1 MPIILNAMNRL
12 QDLLDQ
18 SRIADG
24 LGLLLIRIYLFF
36 PFWMGGTRKL
46 SSPEHVIAWFDQGLG
61 LPFPTLMFWLAAL
74 TEAVGAVLLLFG
86 FATRWISI
94 PLMITMLVAAFAVH
108 WEDGWYAIAQS
119 SSEEIGVRL
128 DRAKDILQEHGDY
141 EWLTE
146 YGNFAILGNGIEF
159 AATYFIMLLVL
170 FFAGGS
176 RFLSADYWIARKFRD
191 SS

>member
-1 MPIILNAMNRL
+1 MPILNVMNRL

-18 SRIADG
+18 TRIADG

-61 LPFPTLMFWLAAL
+61 FPFPTLMFWLAAL

-86 FATRWISI
+86 LATRWISI

-108 WEDGWYAIAQS
+108 WEDGWYVIAQS

-128 DRAKDILQEHGDY
+128 DRAKDILQEHGNY

-146 YGNFAILGNGIEF
+146 HGNFAILGNGIEF

-170 FFAGGS
+170 FFAGGG
-176 RFLSADYWIARKFRD
+176 RFLSADYWIARKFREP
-191 SS
+191 S

>member
-170 FFAGGS
+170 FFAGGG
-176 RFLSADYWIARKFRD
+176 RFLSADYWIARKFRG

>member
-1 MPIILNAMNRL
+1 MPILNLMNRL

-18 SRIADG
+18 TRIADG

-36 PFWMGGTRKL
+36 PFWMGGARKL

-61 LPFPTLMFWLAAL
+61 FPFPTLMFWLAAL

-86 FATRWISI
+86 LATRWISI

-108 WEDGWYAIAQS
+108 WEDGWYVIAPS
-119 SSEEIGVRL
+119 GSEEIGVRL
-128 DRAKDILQEHGDY
+128 DRAKDILQEHGNY

-146 YGNFAILGNGIEF
+146 HGNFAILGNGIEF

-170 FFAGGS
+170 FFAGGG
-176 RFLSADYWIARKFRD
+176 RFLSADYWIARKFREQ
-191 SS
+191 S

>member
-1 MPIILNAMNRL
+1 MPILNLMNRL
-12 QDLLDQ
+12 QDLLDRT
-18 SRIADG
+18 RIADG

-36 PFWMGGTRKL
+36 PFWMGGARKL

-61 LPFPTLMFWLAAL
+61 FPFPTLMFWLAAL

-86 FATRWISI
+86 LATRWISI

-108 WEDGWYAIAQS
+108 WEDGWYVIAPS

-128 DRAKDILQEHGDY
+128 DRAKDILQEHGNY

-146 YGNFAILGNGIEF
+146 HGNFAILGNGIEF

-170 FFAGGS
+170 FFAGGG
-176 RFLSADYWIARKFRD
+176 RFLSADYWIARKFREQ
-191 SS
+191 S

>member
-170 FFAGGS
+170 FFAGGG
-176 RFLSADYWIARKFRD
+176 RFLSADYWIARKFRE